1 MISRGEVEM
10 MSPAPQPLNA
20 QRFQRRSRPTV
31 KESLN
36 RVRTNSLGENK
47 PAMAMMAGTVPWT
60 MAPSSRRGVGLSI
73 CMAFEGYVCALSV

>member
-1 MISRGEVEM
+1 MISRGAEVEM

-20 QRFQRRSRPTV
+20 QRFQRPQSRPTV

-60 MAPSSRRGVGLSI
+60 MTPS
-73 CMAFEGYVCALSV
+73 